1 MREEAFSKRQVRILA
16 ACFIAYFCAYI
27 GRLNM
32 SATLDQIM
40 GEMNVD
46 GATGGALQTVFATVY
61 ACGQFVF
68 GAIVDHVNPVLMIAV
83 GLCGSAASNLCFSF
97 SGSFS
102 PLLYIWAINGLF
114 QSMLWTPI
122 VRILAENYTGKKSRR
137 ASFTMSF
144 TLALGHLAAWALAG
158 FMSDSFGWR
167 KAYVIPA
174 CVLLAACASFLLLMP
189 RGKTDGAEAPSRG
202 AKNAET
208 GKMSFRGLLGT
219 GLISLLFLSVANG
232 FVRDGVITWAPTIL
246 GANKG
251 LFTLIIPVVN
261 LIGIYMGS
269 RIAKKYSSG
278 IRAVVMGLMAAC
290 VLPSVLMLLFPASPV
305 YAMALLLGVMSAS
318 LYGSNPML
326 TSIVPMQYRGAGR
339 VGLVAGL
346 VDSFIYL
353 GSALAGVLTGWMHD
367 ASGSWTGVYAL
378 WAVVSAAGM
387 AAALISTRGE
397 KKLTGEA
404 ESSPGA

>member
-1 MREEAFSKRQVRILA
+1 MREDAFSKRQIRILA

-61 ACGQFVF
+61 ACGQFIF
-68 GAIVDHVNPVLMIAV
+68 GAIVDHVNPVLLISV
-83 GLCGSAASNLCFSF
+83 GLCGSAASNFAFSLND
-97 SGSFS
+97 SFA
-102 PLLYIWAINGLF
+102 PLLYIWALNGLF

-122 VRILAENYTGKKSRR
+122 VRILAENYSGARNRR

-158 FMSDSFGWR
+158 FMSEWFGWR
-167 KAYVIPA
+167 QAYVIPA

-189 RGKTDGAEAPSRG
+189 HGKSDEAALSDRG
-202 AKNAET
+202 AKRAET
-208 GKMSFRGLLGT
+208 GKMSVRGLLGT
-219 GLISLLFLSVANG
+219 GLIPLLFLCVANG
-232 FVRDGVITWAPTIL
+232 FVRDGVITWTPTIL

-251 LFTLIIPVVN
+251 MFTLIIPVVN
-261 LIGIYMGS
+261 LIGIRLGS
-269 RIAKKYSSG
+269 FITKRVSRS
-278 IRAVVMGLMAAC
+278 IRTVIMGLMAVC
-290 VLPSVLMLLFPASPV
+290 VLPSLLMFVFPVSPV
-305 YAMALLLGVMSAS
+305 YVMAFLLGIMSAS

-326 TSIVPMQYRGAGR
+326 TSLVPMQYRGVGR

-346 VDSFIYL
+346 VDSFIYV

-367 ASGSWTGVYAL
+367 VRGSWTGVYGL
-378 WAVVSAAGM
+378 WAIVSAAGV
-387 AAALISTRGE
+387 AAALISARGE
-397 KKLTGEA
+397 KRLGNEA
-404 ESSPGA
+404 E

>member
-1 MREEAFSKRQVRILA
+1 MKKDAFSKRQIRILA

-40 GEMNVD
+40 GEMSVD
-46 GATGGALQTVFATVY
+46 SATGGALQTVFATVY

-68 GAIVDHVNPVLMIAV
+68 GAIVDHVNPVALIAV
-83 GLCGSAASNLCFSF
+83 GLCGSAGSNLLFSF
-97 SGSFS
+97 CDSFS
-102 PLLYIWAINGLF
+102 PLLYIWALNGLF

-122 VRILAENYTGKKSRR
+122 VRILAENYAGEKSRR

-158 FMSDSFGWR
+158 FMSDMFGWR

-174 CVLLAACASFLLLMP
+174 CVLFAACASFLALMP
-189 RGKTDGAEAPSRG
+189 RGKSDETNLSSKDEKTAEV
-202 AKNAET
+202 
-208 GKMSFRGLLGT
+208 GKMSVRGLIGT
-219 GLISLLFLSVANG
+219 GLISLLLLCVANG

-251 LFTLIIPVVN
+251 MFTLIIPVVN
-261 LIGIYMGS
+261 LIGIRLGS
-269 RIAKKYSSG
+269 LIVKRTAKSVRY
-278 IRAVVMGLMAAC
+278 VVMCMMAVC
-290 VLPSVLMLLFPASPV
+290 VPPAVLMFALPVSPV
-305 YAMALLLGVMSAS
+305 YVTAFLLGVMSAS
-318 LYGSNPML
+318 LYGSNPVL
-326 TSIVPMQYRGAGR
+326 TSLVPMQYRSAGR

-378 WAVVSAAGM
+378 WAIVSAAGM
-387 AAALISTRGE
+387 IAALFSTRGE
-397 KKLTGEA
+397 KKLSGDA
-404 ESSPGA
+404 E